1 MASSIRPPA
10 PRPCE
15 SCPYRRDVPA
25 GIWAS
30 QEYDK
35 LRHYDADTTDQP
47 PYMFQCHQ
55 NDADSDSR
63 RVCSGWAGCHDSDR
77 LLALRLAV
85 VQGAVDTDTY
95 RAVADYRSPVAL
107 FTSGSEA
114 ADHGQ
119 AGIDTPTDDA
129 RHLINKIS
137 HTRQD
142 LRQQDPREEACA
154 PTAVLTEQTPAGR
167 SRASAP

>member
-30 QEYDK
+30 EEYDK
-35 LRHYDADTTDQP
+35 LRTYDADTPDQP
-47 PYMFQCHQ
+47 PRIFQCHQ
-55 NDADSDSR
+55 SDTGNDSR
-63 RVCSGWAGCHDSDR
+63 RICAGWAGCHDSDN
-77 LLALRLAV
+77 LLALRMAV
-85 VQGAVDTDTY
+85 LDGRIDPATHQ
-95 RAVADYRSPVAL
+95 AVADYTSPVPL
-107 FTSGSEA
+107 FLSGSDA

-119 AGIDTPTDDA
+119 KGLTTPTENA
-129 RHLINKIS
+129 RRMIEKIS

-142 LRQQDPREEACA
+142 LR
-154 PTAVLTEQTPAGR
+154 
-167 SRASAP
+167 